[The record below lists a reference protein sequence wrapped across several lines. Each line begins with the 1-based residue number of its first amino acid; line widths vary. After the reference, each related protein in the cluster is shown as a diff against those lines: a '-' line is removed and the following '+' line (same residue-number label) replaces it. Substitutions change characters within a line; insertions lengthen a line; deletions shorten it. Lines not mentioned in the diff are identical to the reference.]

1 MSSNDFCI
9 SDYNLR
15 NGRRK
20 SPNNFDQLKD
30 EITRMQRAKAKLLE
44 LGYKIGGGVGYQERN
59 EISMHNL
66 CEECDVLKQDYKN
79 KKEWKEVIEPLA
91 YETAKKKWK
100 KVKLYGKKIGDA
112 ASRIITFCVKQYG
125 KINIKTMQEAT
136 PETLTISARTSTTG
150 WSKRYISWN
159 FDNEKTLFKK
169 KFISIV
175 EGKYENGKPLRSS
188 ADVPI
193 PDDIVCEV
201 IKSWENKH
209 YLERKQLLHAD
220 IWNREKKF
228 DHVRTELLLKLAP
241 NSTLTLCWAIPIC
254 VLEKSL
260 VRKRR
265 EEVKKEAMNFYHEAK
280 RKALKQYEH
289 QSRVE
294 DALVVYWWHRGK
306 QNNAGLNLYNDYVS
320 DTLRGFPPDNFNKMM
335 VDYKEHVQNLY
346 DEANNDNDG
355 YGDGQRELYNWQHWQ
370 ALIRTD
376 LDSLMEN
383 QQKQDEEEEWRE
395 EEIAR
400 LEELQERMRDYGS
413 D

>member
-15 NGRRK
+15 NGRRI
-20 SPNNFDQLKD
+20 SPKNFDQLKE
-30 EITRMQRAKAKLLE
+30 EIARMQRAKAKLLE
-44 LGYKIGGGVGYQERN
+44 LGYKMGGGVGYQERN
-59 EISMHNL
+59 EISIHHL

-79 KKEWKEVIEPLA
+79 KKECKGVIEPLA

-100 KVKLYGKKIGDA
+100 KVNLYGKKIGDA
-112 ASRIITFCVKQYG
+112 ASRIITFCVKQSG
-125 KINIKTMQEAT
+125 KINIRAMQEAT
-136 PETLTISARTSTTG
+136 PETLERSPRVSDG

-228 DHVRTELLLKLAP
+228 DPVRTELLLKLAP

-280 RKALKQYEH
+280 RKALKQYEN

-294 DALVVYWWHRGK
+294 DALVVY
-306 QNNAGLNLYNDYVS
+306 
-320 DTLRGFPPDNFNKMM
+320 
-335 VDYKEHVQNLY
+335 
-346 DEANNDNDG
+346 
-355 YGDGQRELYNWQHWQ
+355 
-370 ALIRTD
+370 
-376 LDSLMEN
+376 
-383 QQKQDEEEEWRE
+383 
-395 EEIAR
+395 
-400 LEELQERMRDYGS
+400 
-413 D
+413 